1 MACHSPLAVRDGGGV
16 LGGRRDNARVAHA
29 AGDTGSRRTPLRRVL
44 VPKPLPEAAVRPL
57 TARLTWP
64 GGLGAMALGLSALS
78 PSFIP
83 RTWWMTAFNLGL
95 CLTLGYGLGL
105 LLARLGRLFVRSTGL
120 VIEMRAGAAR
130 RVRVVL
136 LVLLCGLLVDGVR
149 RSIVL
154 QDDIARRLGATPFPV
169 SDHLLGIVA
178 GTAAFGLLVLVF
190 RSLRGLFRLLRRASQ
205 QFLPAL
211 LSGVISLVLVVW
223 LVVFVSN
230 DVLFARFVEGA
241 SRKAAQVNAE
251 TPPGRVPPTET
262 NRSGGPGSP
271 ETWDTLG
278 RQGQAVVADGPRKA
292 RIEQVTHRPAMDP
305 IRVYAGK
312 RGDRTLEQTADAVV
326 AELERTKAF
335 DRSVLVVM
343 MPAGEGW
350 IPEWHPSAVEYLTRG
365 DSAIAS
371 MQYTYL
377 PSALAYV
384 TDQGTAERAARVL
397 FGKVEAAVNRRPPGR
412 RPKLYI
418 AGESL
423 GAYGGQAVF
432 SDKQDL
438 LNRVDGAMWTG
449 TPRLSGLWQRLTA
462 ERAAGSPEI
471 APVIDGGRHIRF
483 ITERQNAVNDF
494 YGRPLGAWESPRIA
508 FAQNPTDPIVW
519 WSPDLLWREPD
530 WMRER
535 ASPRVTSAM
544 RWMPWV
550 TFSQIAS
557 DMPRSVRVPGGE
569 GHRYQED
576 LVPLWAGVLGQDPM
590 ADYSAIQKAM
600 RADDRVF

>member
-1 MACHSPLAVRDGGGV
+1 MADAVVGERT
-16 LGGRRDNARVAHA
+16 GRESTLLSADDE
-29 AGDTGSRRTPLRRVL
+29 AGSSTAPDRL
-44 VPKPLPEAAVRPL
+44 V
-57 TARLTWP
+57 TARLRWT
-64 GGLGAMALGLSALS
+64 GLFGAGVLGLSALS

-83 RTWWMTAFNLGL
+83 RTWWMTAFNLAL
-95 CLTLGYGLGL
+95 CLTLGYGVGVLIAWL
-105 LLARLGRLFVRSTGL
+105 LRLFARRTGL
-120 VIEMRAGAAR
+120 VVQMRAGA
-130 RVRVVL
+130 VRHVRLGFGL
-136 LVLLCGLLVDGVR
+136 LVLALLVDGVR
-149 RSIVL
+149 RSILL
-154 QDDIARRLGATPFPV
+154 QDDIARRIGATPFPV
-169 SDHLLGIVA
+169 SDHLLGIAAGVA
-178 GTAAFGLLVLVF
+178 GFGLLVLLF
-190 RSLRGLFRLLRRASQ
+190 RALRGLFRFVRRASQ
-205 QFLPAL
+205 RFLPGL
-211 LSGVISLVLVVW
+211 LSAVISLALVVW

-230 DVLFARFVEGA
+230 DVFFAQFVEYA
-241 SRKAAQVNAE
+241 YRKAAQVNAE
-251 TPPGRVPPTET
+251 TPPGRVPPTESI
-262 NRSGGPGSP
+262 RSGGPGSP

-278 RQGQAVVADGPRKA
+278 RQGQAVVADGPRRA
-292 RIEQVTHRPAMDP
+292 RIEQVTREKAMDP

-365 DSAIAS
+365 NSAIAS

-377 PSALAYV
+377 PSALAYI
-384 TDQGTAERAARVL
+384 TDQDTAEKAARVL
-397 FGKVEAAVNRRPPGR
+397 FDKVEAAVDRRPPGA

-432 SDKQDL
+432 ADKSDL
-438 LNRVDGAMWTG
+438 LRRVDGAMWTG
-449 TPRLSGLWQRLTA
+449 TPRTSGLWRELTA
-462 ERAAGSPEI
+462 QRRAGSPEV

-494 YGRPLGAWESPRIA
+494 YGRPLGQWRTPRIA

-530 WMRER
+530 WLRER
-535 ASPRVTSAM
+535 ASTRVTSSM
-544 RWMPWV
+544 RWIPWV

-590 ADYSAIQKAM
+590 ADYGPIQRAM
-600 RADDRVF
+600 RADDRIF